1 MSHVSARTERAANK
15 LLHSPQPAPPL
26 PSRHTLSDKPV
37 STFTFIRIQRM
48 VRRWRRRAKNSHHRL
63 QVLNEW
69 IKTEKNYIRDL
80 EVILA
85 RIEKPMR

>member
-1 MSHVSARTERAANK
+1 
-15 LLHSPQPAPPL
+15 
-26 PSRHTLSDKPV
+26 
-37 STFTFIRIQRM
+37 M